1 MDRITDLDRIT
12 TAIDPT
18 GAIESYLWD
27 EILGCQWE
35 SIGQIISQLEMASC
49 SAGSWSD
56 MIYTQDILDKL
67 SDPQWVEDIES
78 AFADYEGNTG
88 EAFDFDAVGG
98 FSLSSTVT
106 FAVDWVAQQLAS
118 KLRYLDKV
126 AIVTVAS
133 DSMDPSPDR
142 IAFSTVWEAEDWVAE
157 EVARRVQYQVDHSPH
172 PVSEEDLMDMQ
183 EEEMLLFN
191 LDEERL

>member
-1 MDRITDLDRIT
+1 
-12 TAIDPT
+12 
-18 GAIESYLWD
+18 
-27 EILGCQWE
+27 
-35 SIGQIISQLEMASC
+35 
-49 SAGSWSD
+49 
-56 MIYTQDILDKL
+56 
-67 SDPQWVEDIES
+67 
-78 AFADYEGNTG
+78 
-88 EAFDFDAVGG
+88 
-98 FSLSSTVT
+98 VT

-118 KLRYLDKV
+118 KLRYLDRV

-172 PVSEEDLMDMQ
+172 PVSEDDLMDLQ
-183 EEEMLLFN
+183 EQEMLLFD

>member
-1 MDRITDLDRIT
+1 MDRITDFDRIT

-18 GAIESYLWD
+18 GAIENYIWE

-35 SIGQIISQLEMASC
+35 SIGQIAQQLEMASC
-49 SAGSWSD
+49 SHGSWSG
-56 MIYTQDILDKL
+56 MIYTRDILDKL
-67 SDPQWVEDIES
+67 SDPQWVEDIET
-78 AFADYEGNTG
+78 AFADYEDNTG
-88 EAFDFDAVGG
+88 EAFDFDVVGG
-98 FSLSSTVT
+98 FSLSNTVT

-133 DSMDPSPDR
+133 DSMDPSPER

-172 PVSEEDLMDMQ
+172 TVSEDDLLDLHEQ
-183 EEEMLLFN
+183 ECELFRI
-191 LDEERL
+191 DEEGL